1 MIGRLDIYFFR
12 IMTNGSLPRDKNGW
26 KISSSLSENL
36 TSMGAYSNPAGGGG
50 GPPSRGP
57 PTGGLGGPTIGPG
70 AGPGATQM
78 PPTAGDV
85 TVVVQSPRTKIRTTC
100 TTILN
105 VSSVLYAKIKLLPT

>member
-1 MIGRLDIYFFR
+1 
-12 IMTNGSLPRDKNGW
+12 MTNGSLPRDKNGW

-57 PTGGLGGPTIGPG
+57 PTGGLGGLTIGPG

>member
-1 MIGRLDIYFFR
+1 
-12 IMTNGSLPRDKNGW
+12 MTNGSLPRDKNGW

-105 VSSVLYAKIKLLPT
+105 VSSTMTSDHFSEIRGLLICLTDDA

>member
-1 MIGRLDIYFFR
+1 
-12 IMTNGSLPRDKNGW
+12 
-26 KISSSLSENL
+26 
-36 TSMGAYSNPAGGGG
+36 MGAYSNPAGGG

-105 VSSVLYAKIKLLPT
+105 VSSTMTSDHFSEIRGLLICLMLK